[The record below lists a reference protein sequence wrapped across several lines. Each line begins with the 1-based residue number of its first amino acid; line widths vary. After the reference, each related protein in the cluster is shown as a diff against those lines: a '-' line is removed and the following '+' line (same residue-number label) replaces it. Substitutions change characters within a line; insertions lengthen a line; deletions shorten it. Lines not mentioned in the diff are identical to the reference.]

1 MKLLLN
7 LFLFGSALR
16 RRLIIERN
24 MTDTQALL
32 AAYVKDGSEEA
43 FRELVARYIDL
54 VYSTALRLVGQ
65 DTHLAQD
72 VTQTVFIH
80 LARKAPGLAEG
91 VMLGGWLHR
100 DACHV
105 AATMLRGERRRQF
118 RERRAAQMKD
128 DGSGNAWESVAP
140 LLDEALDKLGPAD
153 RVAILLRFYERHDF
167 RSVGAALG
175 SSEDAA
181 RMRVGRAL
189 EKLQAVLKHRGVGL
203 PVAALSA
210 ALAGEAVAA
219 APVGLVTSVASAAL
233 AGSAAGGASSA
244 TIIKLITMTKLK
256 AGLVSAVVVA
266 AVATPLAIQQRAQ
279 NQLRSQNESLR
290 AQLQQLTDLEAENAR
305 LSNLLAQAQAA
316 PPDVRMDELLRLRG
330 EVGSLRR
337 QLAEA
342 GQVQKRLSAQ
352 AKEASAQAKEAR
364 EQANLVE
371 QQEAMKQ
378 AFIAKMNYAKGWVMA
393 FQMYAG
399 DHQGQFPASFDQA
412 AAYVPPDLRD
422 ETLSASNQFEIF
434 YQGPIAAVTNPATVI
449 VLRET
454 EAQQTPNGNWV
465 RTYGFADG
473 HSEVHSAA
481 DGNFLPWEQQH
492 MAAR

>member
-1 MKLLLN
+1 
-7 LFLFGSALR
+7 
-16 RRLIIERN
+16 

-32 AAYVKDGSEEA
+32 AAYLKDGSEEA

-54 VYSTALRLVGQ
+54 VYSTALRLVGR

-80 LARKAPGLAEG
+80 LARKAPRLGEG

-105 AATMLRGERRRQF
+105 AATMVRGERRRQF
-118 RERRAAQMKD
+118 RERKAAEMND
-128 DGSGNAWESVAP
+128 DGSNTALESVAP
-140 LLDEALDKLGPAD
+140 ILDEAIDKLGPED
-153 RVAILLRFYERHDF
+153 RAAILLRFYERHDF

-175 SSEDAA
+175 TSEDAA

-189 EKLQAVLKHRGVGL
+189 DKLHSVLRLRGIGL
-203 PVAALSA
+203 PVAALGAALASDAVTAAPVGLATSVTSA
-210 ALAGEAVAA
+210 ALAG
-219 APVGLVTSVASAAL
+219 T
-233 AGSAAGGASSA
+233 AAGGVGS
-244 TIIKLITMTKLK
+244 IIKLMTMTKLK

-279 NQLRSQNESLR
+279 SQSRAQNESLR
-290 AQLQQLTDLEAENAR
+290 GQLQQMTELEAENAR
-305 LSNLLAQAQAA
+305 LSNLLTQAQAA
-316 PPDVRMDELLRLRG
+316 VSDGNMDELLRLRG

-337 QLAEA
+337 QLADA
-342 GQVQKRLSAQ
+342 AQVQKRLSAQ
-352 AKEASAQAKEAR
+352 AKEASAQAKEAT
-364 EQANLVE
+364 EKANLAQ

-378 AFIAKMNYAKGWVMA
+378 LYIAKMNYAKGWVMA
-393 FQMYAG
+393 FHMYAG
-399 DHQGQFPASFDQA
+399 DHQGQFPPSFDQA

-434 YQGPIAAVTNPATVI
+434 YQGPVAAMTNPATTI

-473 HSEVHSAA
+473 HSEVHSTA
-481 DGNFLPWEQQH
+481 DGNFAPWEQQH